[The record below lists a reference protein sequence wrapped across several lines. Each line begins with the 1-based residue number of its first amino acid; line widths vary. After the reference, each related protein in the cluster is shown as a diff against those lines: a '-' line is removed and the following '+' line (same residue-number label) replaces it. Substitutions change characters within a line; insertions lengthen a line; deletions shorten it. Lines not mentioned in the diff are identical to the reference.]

1 MRKAWSLLL
10 PLFLATAPALAAPGT
25 HTVPYKEFFD
35 QMARFY
41 GQDNDRLTLRL
52 SVQPAKETQPLDA
65 PVTMSVTVDGQS
77 QAVAV
82 DEYNAV
88 ALEYRPDWVE
98 QGATVTLNQARETYV
113 MKAQIGM
120 KVAGGTQSLRYE
132 EVQAAFDQFN
142 RLIEK
147 EAGMVSFLAPSAKTM
162 RVFCGMD
169 CTVTLK
175 GAKGTRELT
184 PDDKGRVNISNDKA
198 LMRQYPD
205 IITSKPVAYTV
216 LTTKG

>member
-1 MRKAWSLLL
+1 MRKVWSLLL
-10 PLFLATAPALAAPGT
+10 LLSLVPAASLAAPGT
-25 HTVPYKEFFD
+25 HTVPYKEFYD
-35 QMARFY
+35 QMTRFY
-41 GQDNDRLTLRL
+41 GQKNDRLALRL
-52 SVQPAKETQPLDA
+52 SVQPVKESQPLDL
-65 PVTMSVTVDGQS
+65 PVTMSVTVGGK
-77 QAVAV
+77 VMAV
-82 DEYNAV
+82 DIDPYNAV
-88 ALEYRPDWVE
+88 ALEFRPDWVE
-98 QGATVTLNQARETYV
+98 EGAMVTINQARETYT

-120 KVAGGTQSLRYE
+120 KVPGGAQSLRYD

-162 RVFCGMD
+162 RVFCGPD

-175 GAKGTRELT
+175 GDKGTRDLR
-184 PDDKGRVNISNDKA
+184 PDDKGRVNIANDKA

-205 IITSKPVAYTV
+205 IITSHPVAYTV

>member
-1 MRKAWSLLL
+1 MRKAGFILL
-10 PLFLATAPALAAPGT
+10 PLLLSAPTLAAPGT

-41 GQDNDRLTLRL
+41 GQDNDRLVLRL
-52 SVQPAKETQPLDA
+52 SVQPAKDTEPLDV
-65 PVTMSVTVDGQS
+65 PVTMSVTINGQT
-77 QAVAV
+77 QPITLDAH
-82 DEYNAV
+82 NAV
-88 ALEYRPDWVE
+88 ALDYRPDWVE
-98 QGATVTLNQARETYV
+98 QGAMVTINQARETYV
-113 MKAQIGM
+113 MRAQIGM
-120 KVAGGTQSLRYE
+120 KMPSGTQTLRYA

-147 EAGMVSFLAPSAKTM
+147 EAGMVSFLAPSAKTL
-162 RVFCGMD
+162 RVFCGPA

-175 GAKGTRELT
+175 GDKGSKDLT
-184 PDDKGRVNISNDKA
+184 PDDKGRVNIANDKA

-205 IITSKPVAYTV
+205 IVISNPVAYTV